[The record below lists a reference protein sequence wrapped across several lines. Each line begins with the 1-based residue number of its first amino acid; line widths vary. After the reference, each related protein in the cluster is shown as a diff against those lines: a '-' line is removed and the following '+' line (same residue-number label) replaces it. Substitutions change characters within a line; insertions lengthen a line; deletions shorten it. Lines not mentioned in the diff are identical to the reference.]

1 MLARAFSFAS
11 RSTSLS
17 RFFLLLLLLPLAA
30 CRPSVTFTGESILDG
45 QGNEFGRLEWNITG
59 KDTDEF
65 QLIGVTIEPDIG
77 PVEPSG
83 SLLVYPVQ
91 TTTYTLTAYSVGPNN
106 TVYNAQH
113 NVTIHIGP
121 RIDYRRIVDN
131 QLRACL
137 QSTGFTHV
145 AQFTAIY
152 CVDQGVVR
160 LDGIEQFT
168 EVQSVSLDLNRVQDL
183 APLTV
188 LPRLNLVSVS
198 SNQLTSLDGLTGSA
212 SVRNIVAM
220 NNKIGDVSAL
230 AAMPN
235 LVSLVLDN
243 NLLFD
248 TVGLESLTALQGL
261 SISRNQIAD
270 VTGLALLTELRA
282 LDFSHNP
289 VTTGVPALRSLTK
302 AVAIRSEGNRS
313 VRCLDYANLILALGP
328 VVIFDQCRLF

>member
-1 MLARAFSFAS
+1 MLARVFL
-11 RSTSLS
+11 TSLFRCS
-17 RFFLLLLLLPLAA
+17 ILLLLLPLTA
-30 CRPSVTFTGESILDG
+30 CRPTITFTGESVLDG
-45 QGNEFGRLEWNITG
+45 QGNEYGRLEWRVTG

-65 QLIGVTIEPDIG
+65 QLTGVTIEPDIG

-83 SLLVYPVQ
+83 VLLVYPSQ
-91 TTTYTLTAYSVGPNN
+91 TTTYTLTAFSVGPNS
-106 TVYNAQH
+106 TVYNATQS
-113 NVTIHIGP
+113 VTIHIGP
-121 RIDYRRIVDN
+121 RIDYRRIMDR
-131 QLRACL
+131 QLRTCL

-152 CVDQGVVR
+152 CVDRGIVR
-160 LDGIEQFT
+160 LEGIEQFT
-168 EVQSVSLDLNRVQDL
+168 EAQSVSLDLNRVQDL
-183 APLTV
+183 TPLAA

-198 SNQLTSLDGLTGSA
+198 SNQLTRLDGLTGSA
-212 SVRNIVAM
+212 SLRNIVAM
-220 NNKIGDVSAL
+220 NNQIDDVAAL

-243 NLLFD
+243 NQLFD

-261 SISRNQIAD
+261 SITRNQIVD
-270 VTGLALLTELRA
+270 VSALAALTELRA

-302 AVAIRSEGNRS
+302 AVAIRSEGNRG
-313 VRCLDYANLILALGP
+313 VRCLDYANLVLALGP